1 MAFKY
6 TGDAALGVGLTVET
20 AKPLDNRTV
29 VANLSELY
37 SIPERYAYQGMTVSN
52 IDNGNI
58 YMLLDKSKIGQKEG
72 WKASY
77 ESIQIIQCTEAEYK
91 QWKANTTNDFKP
103 IDESLDYLHA
113 ESYYYIY
120 EDSMEDDQFY
130 LSAAWGKNI
139 EDQLKEKA
147 LNTTVVAIRQDLDK
161 LSSDLGNYSTSEEI
175 AGIYVPKSYLD
186 LENPESFLSTT
197 LSNYYTKTESDE
209 LFVTKE
215 SLRGEGI
222 EGDNFVFVTKA
233 QYDVDYQAIQNELS
247 KTIKVDEEG
256 VLESLVTKQIKSPDG
271 LIVNV
276 QSDGLYINDNKLAT
290 QSEIPNLV
298 TLTETEYLELV
309 ENNQIQADTYY
320 YVYDVTNDA
329 KVYITKEFLDLNY
342 HTTNQYQ
349 SWVATNYYNKSYI
362 DSTFAT
368 IAQLSVYYT
377 KEEINQLFLTKE
389 DASSTYATQQS
400 VSELATNLTE
410 NYVTKESLRGGL
422 EGDDDFVFV
431 TQSKYTTD
439 QEANA
444 QEYTTQKLNTGQIA
458 LGDSIITSQDGKVL
472 SNGEEISLVK
482 DVPKLMCLSET
493 EYEALPV
500 KNKDTYYYTY
510 SDKDLQDTGYVRKEF
525 LYEKFYTKTE
535 VDELI
540 RQAVASLQ
548 EQINQ
553 LQGGGNSVTIDE
565 NETMIL

>member
-37 SIPERYAYQGMTVSN
+37 SIPEKYAYQGMTVSN

-58 YMLLDKSKIGQKEG
+58 YMLLDKSKIKQKEG

-77 ESIQIIQCTEAEYK
+77 ESIQIIHCTEAEYK
-91 QWKANTTNDFKP
+91 QWKANTTDDFKP

-147 LNTTVVAIRQDLDK
+147 LNTTVVAIRQDLNK

-175 AGIYVPKSYLD
+175 AGIYVPKSDLN

-222 EGDNFVFVTKA
+222 EGDNFVFVTKT
-233 QYDVDYQAIQNELS
+233 QYDVDQQIIRNEFS
-247 KTIKVDEEG
+247 KTLKVDGNG

-276 QSDGLYINDNKLAT
+276 QSDGLYINNDKLAT
-290 QSEIPNLV
+290 QTEIPNLV
-298 TLTETEYLELV
+298 TLTESEY
-309 ENNQIQADTYY
+309 Q
-320 YVYDVTNDA
+320 
-329 KVYITKEFLDLNY
+329 
-342 HTTNQYQ
+342 
-349 SWVATNYYNKSYI
+349 
-362 DSTFAT
+362 
-368 IAQLSVYYT
+368 
-377 KEEINQLFLTKE
+377 
-389 DASSTYATQQS
+389 
-400 VSELATNLTE
+400 
-410 NYVTKESLRGGL
+410 
-422 EGDDDFVFV
+422 
-431 TQSKYTTD
+431 
-439 QEANA
+439 
-444 QEYTTQKLNTGQIA
+444 
-458 LGDSIITSQDGKVL
+458 
-472 SNGEEISLVK
+472 
-482 DVPKLMCLSET
+482 
-493 EYEALPV
+493 ALPV
-500 KNKDTYYYTY
+500 KDEDTYYYTY
-510 SDKDLQDTGYVRKEF
+510 GNKNLQDTGYVRSEF

-535 VDELI
+535 VEKLI
-540 RQAVASLQ
+540 SQAVASLQ

-553 LQGGGNSVTIDE
+553 LQEQINNSGVV
-565 NETMIL
+565 N

>member
-6 TGDAALGVGLTVET
+6 TGDAALGVSLTVET

-37 SIPERYAYQGMTVSN
+37 SIPEKYAYQGMTVSN

-58 YMLLDKSKIGQKEG
+58 YMLLDKSKIKQKEG

-91 QWKANTTNDFKP
+91 QWKANTTDDFKP
-103 IDESLDYLHA
+103 IDESLEYLHA

-120 EDSMEDDQFY
+120 EDSMDNKQFY
-130 LSAAWGKNI
+130 LSASWGQEI

-147 LNTTVVAIRQDLDK
+147 LNTTVIAIRQDLDK
-161 LSSDLGNYSTSEEI
+161 LSSDLSNYSTSEEI
-175 AGIYVPKSYLD
+175 AEIYVPKSYLD

-222 EGDNFVFVTKA
+222 EGDDFVFVTKA
-233 QYDVDYQAIQNELS
+233 QYDSDQQLIQDELS
-247 KTIKVDEEG
+247 KTIKVDAEG
-256 VLESLVTKQIKSPDG
+256 ILESLVTKQIKSPDG
-271 LIVNV
+271 LVVNV
-276 QSDGLYINDNKLAT
+276 QSNGLYINDDKLAT

-309 ENNQIQADTYY
+309 ENDQIQADTYY

-349 SWVATNYYNKSYI
+349 SWVATNYYNKSYV

-389 DASSTYATQQS
+389 DASNTYATQQS
-400 VSELATNLTE
+400 VSELTTNLTE

-422 EGDDDFVFV
+422 EGGDDFVFV
-431 TQSKYTTD
+431 TQSKYIAD
-439 QEANA
+439 QEAHA
-444 QEYTTQKLNTGQIA
+444 QEYTTQKLNTEQIA
-458 LGDSIITSQDGKVL
+458 LGGSIITSQDGKVL
-472 SNGEEISLVK
+472 SSGEEISLVK
-482 DVPKLMCLSET
+482 DVPKLRCLSET

-500 KNKDTYYYTY
+500 KNEDTYYYTY
-510 SDKDLQDTGYVRKEF
+510 SDKDLQDTGYVRSEF

-535 VDELI
+535 VEELI
-540 RQAVASLQ
+540 NQAVASLQ

-553 LQGGGNSVTIDE
+553 LQAGTVND
-565 NETMIL
+565 NETLEL

>member
-29 VANLSELY
+29 VSNLSELY
-37 SIPERYAYQGMTVSN
+37 SIPEKYAYQGMTVSN

-58 YMLLDKSKIGQKEG
+58 YMLLDKSKIKQKEG

-91 QWKANTTNDFKP
+91 QWKANTTDDFKP

-130 LSAAWGKNI
+130 LSAAWGKSI

-161 LSSDLGNYSTSEEI
+161 LSSDLDSYSTSEEI
-175 AGIYVPKSYLD
+175 AEIYVPKSDLD

-233 QYDVDYQAIQNELS
+233 QYDVDYQTIQEELS

-276 QSDGLYINDNKLAT
+276 QSDGLYINDDKLAT

-309 ENNQIQADTYY
+309 ENDQIQADTYY

-349 SWVATNYYNKSYI
+349 SWVATNYYNKSYT

-400 VSELATNLTE
+400 VSQLATNLTE

-431 TQSKYTTD
+431 TQSKYTAD

-444 QEYTTQKLNTGQIA
+444 QEYTTQKLNTEQIA

-472 SNGEEISLVK
+472 SSGEEISLVK

-500 KNKDTYYYTY
+500 KNRDTYYYTY
-510 SDKDLQDTGYVRKEF
+510 SDKDLQDTGYVRSEF

-535 VDELI
+535 VEELI
-540 RQAVASLQ
+540 RQAVTSLQ

-553 LQGGGNSVTIDE
+553 LQGGGNSVTVDE
-565 NETMIL
+565 NETMTL